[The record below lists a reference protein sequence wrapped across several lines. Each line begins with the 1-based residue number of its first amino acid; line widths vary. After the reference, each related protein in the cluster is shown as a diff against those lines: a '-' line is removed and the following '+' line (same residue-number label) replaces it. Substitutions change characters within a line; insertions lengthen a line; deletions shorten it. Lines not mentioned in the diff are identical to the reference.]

1 MVLRLIIGTW
11 DPTTQRQ
18 RELQKKKTINNF
30 LYISLPFIILHDYDV
45 KLPNFTFYGVRK
57 QENEETRKSKS
68 RYCSL
73 WIQLKESSRTFD
85 KQTKW
90 AGVIATK
97 TERTKIHILSDVFA
111 PIASLDLKVPN
122 MAWSSSESNRKYI
135 SPKKYK
141 TILIVNSLT
150 ILTYIR

>member
-1 MVLRLIIGTW
+1 M
-11 DPTTQRQ
+11 
-18 RELQKKKTINNF
+18 
-30 LYISLPFIILHDYDV
+30 LHDYDV
-45 KLPNFTFYGVRK
+45 KLPNFTFYGGRK
-57 QENEETRKSKS
+57 QENQETRKSKS

-111 PIASLDLKVPN
+111 PIASLDL
-122 MAWSSSESNRKYI
+122 
-135 SPKKYK
+135 
-141 TILIVNSLT
+141 
-150 ILTYIR
+150 